1 MQYMTPNQIKIMLVD
16 DHQIIV
22 DGIRSLLSDVINIAI
37 VAQANSG
44 REALA
49 ILEKT
54 SVDIVLMDIEMPLLN
69 GADATLLITTR
80 YPDIKVIALSS
91 YDEKSIIK
99 KMLNA
104 GAKGYILK
112 NINKEILM
120 EAIDTVAKGKTY
132 FSSEIT
138 ITLATSSAADI
149 ITQEKQTSSINL
161 LSSREIEILKH
172 VVDGLSNTEIAGKL
186 FISAKT
192 VDTHRSNI
200 MQKLHI
206 HNVVGL
212 VKYAIKSGLLE

>member
-1 MQYMTPNQIKIMLVD
+1 MDKNQIKIMLVD

-22 DGIRSLLSDVINIAI
+22 DGISSLLSDVTNIAV
-37 VAQANSG
+37 VAQANNG
-44 REALA
+44 KDAMA

-69 GADATLLITTR
+69 GCDATTLITIR
-80 YPDIKVIALSS
+80 YPDIKVIALTS
-91 YDEKSIIK
+91 YDDKSIVK

-112 NINKEILM
+112 NISKEILL

-132 FSSEIT
+132 FSSEIP
-138 ITLATSSAADI
+138 IMLATPSAEDI
-149 ITQEKQTSSINL
+149 IAHEKHTSSISL
-161 LSSREIEILKH
+161 LSYREIEVLKH
-172 VVDGLSNTEIAGKL
+172 VANGLSNNEIAKKL
-186 FISAKT
+186 YISPKT